1 MVRCVWRTAVVGL
14 LASMQIAE
22 CAAKKKKVRK
32 KIVEC
37 MGREPPNRPDEFDV
51 RVIESIDED
60 VCDRKSEIG
69 DTLTVKFDA
78 MYYDDCEEFQTN
90 KGVEFVL
97 GEEGV
102 LTGWNRGLQGMCE
115 GEIRK
120 LYLSTHDLLTS
131 DRKEEVKPEHAQL
144 PKLETGKTRAVIM
157 TVQLQEV
164 HRKTAKKR
172 VEKVPSPGEA
182 EL

>member
-1 MVRCVWRTAVVGL
+1 M
-14 LASMQIAE
+14 
-22 CAAKKKKVRK
+22 
-32 KIVEC
+32 
-37 MGREPPNRPDEFDV
+37 
-51 RVIESIDED
+51 
-60 VCDRKSEIG
+60 
-69 DTLTVKFDA
+69 
-78 MYYDDCEEFQTN
+78 
-90 KGVEFVL
+90 
-97 GEEGV
+97 
-102 LTGWNRGLQGMCE
+102 TGWNRGLQGMCE

-172 VEKVPSPGEA
+172 VEKAPSPGEA